1 MDKRKGNGGAREGAG
16 RKPKID
22 ELKLIEKLTP
32 MEDEALKQ
40 LKKGVKSGDYRFIA
54 LYMNYLYGKPKD
66 SLDVTSN
73 GESVEPPQ
81 IVFTKRD

>member
-1 MDKRKGNGGAREGAG
+1 MEEENNHGGSRKGAG
-16 RKPKID
+16 RKPKIE

-40 LKKGVKSGDYRFIA
+40 LEKGVKSGDYRFIA
-54 LYMNYLYGKPKD
+54 LYMSYLYGKPKD
-66 SLDVTSN
+66 SLDVTTN
-73 GESVEPPQ
+73 GETMPPPS